1 MAPPTHAQ
9 VAALEHALEEA
20 RALAESRRLELV
32 HMSQQLDELLRL
44 AASQNEQLSDLR
56 QMMRRRMGKRRKD
69 AAQATTSTDSEDD
82 PTPAEEPPT
91 IAADSESASPSAETV
106 PSERQRR
113 KRRKGAGRRPLPEHL
128 PEILVR
134 TEVCA
139 CLHCGSSR
147 LLARDREESCRL
159 DVVETIARLRREIR
173 DVVVCKD
180 CGQTSTAP
188 PPSLPCKKAK
198 VTCGFLAWLVVV
210 KFVLL
215 VPADRIRR
223 QLQSQGVDLPAS
235 TFVRWFEL
243 ASDLASAVDGAH
255 WKTLRSRRCL
265 LTDGTGLKVLVPG
278 MPKAWDAVL
287 DVFSGD
293 ETTVYQF
300 SLTKHGDELAALLRG
315 FSGVLMCDAE
325 SRLNEVCRNEG
336 VKRANCNAHPRRA
349 FRDAEAVQPILAKEA
364 GQFLTRM
371 YAIERKALRDGH
383 VGEALRAIRQAK
395 IRPIA
400 DAFRRWLELHDALL
414 PSDLLGKAVR
424 YYVRHFADLTR
435 FIDDPDIPIDNNPS
449 ERAFQDHAKLRL
461 NALFAGSPEGGRR
474 WAILLG
480 VVTTAKRHGLD
491 VQAYLTWLFERRGTR
506 KRAFGLAADQLTP
519 AAYKQMLEQQRRQ
532 IAA

>member
-1 MAPPTHAQ
+1 MAKPTAAQ
-9 VAALEHALEEA
+9 VAALELALEEA
-20 RALAESRRLELV
+20 RALAESRRLELLK
-32 HMSQQLDELLRL
+32 MSQQLDEILRL

-69 AAQATTSTDSEDD
+69 AAQAPASTDTEDD
-82 PTPAEEPPT
+82 PTPSEESPP
-91 IAADSESASPSAETV
+91 IGADSVPASPPAVV
-106 PSERQRR
+106 PPER
-113 KRRKGAGRRPLPEHL
+113 KRRTRPPGAGRRPLPDHL
-128 PEILVR
+128 SEILVR

-188 PPSLPCKKAK
+188 PPSLPCKKSK
-198 VTCGFLAWLVVV
+198 VTCDFLAWLVVM

-223 QLQSQGVDLPAS
+223 HLQSQGVDLPAS

-278 MPKAWDAVL
+278 LPKAWDAVL

-293 ETTVYQF
+293 EIAVYQF
-300 SLTKHGDELAALLRG
+300 ALTKHGDELAGLLRG

-325 SRLNEVCRNEG
+325 SRLNEICRTEG

-371 YAIERKALRDGH
+371 YAVERKALRDGH
-383 VGEALRAIRQAK
+383 SGDALRAIRQAK
-395 IRPIA
+395 IRPIVE
-400 DAFRRWLELHDALL
+400 AFRRWLEPHRALL

-424 YYVRHFADLTR
+424 YYVRHFAELTR

-506 KRAFGLAADQLTP
+506 KRAFGLTADQLTP